1 MLNKSELQMAPVR
14 TVKANK
20 KKLNYTVIVE
30 VLFRK
35 PAAETSQVQFP
46 CHV

>member
-20 KKLNYTVIVE
+20 KKVSDAVIVD
-30 VLFRK
+30 
-35 PAAETSQVQFP
+35 
-46 CHV
+46 C